1 MKIFLFLFFCILYI
15 ILTYDSYIIT
25 DINQFI
31 NSINEINFND
41 AQNIIESVE
50 TIMYE
55 YPFINI
61 LKAPPLINGKKYFG
75 SVDILKNLDSL
86 KNEIMEKTSMNFY
99 EFHQKL
105 YKIIKQTN
113 DSHIT
118 FFYEGEN
125 KQLSEYFVIS
135 PIVIKTINDQ
145 KKLYLS
151 ANYLIEYYD
160 LKKYISNY
168 DKIKKKENIS
178 IISIND
184 KEPFEYIRSF
194 CKDYITFKNIN
205 AKFTETKTYLN
216 YFVLDACPMDVNEFN
231 LKIKYYDKEIIET
244 NFIIVNFEFF
254 NQYNYKKNNEYLKE
268 FFEKEN
274 KQKGIITNHKLL
286 KKYLKPNSNKTRN
299 LDEETINWDI
309 DITEFKCRVDN
320 KNKVNVYYQNSFSIE
335 NDNIDE
341 IFLYCQ
347 KKFLDNN
354 YPIIVIEDYNIGG
367 LVILSMIFSE
377 IVQNLYNNQLK
388 CSIKIGNYT
397 KQIIEQDGSFFEY
410 LKDNGEFY
418 ENNDEFL
425 QDITIDKLSNNN
437 YNKRL
442 KQRPFYVHFAQS
454 YKDSIIR
461 NKYKK
466 PTEII
471 IFTDG
476 FSYSA
481 TSLFIKSLYHF
492 GGAIIVGY
500 NGDPDSDKNDFDASQ
515 SPTYVLNLTQ
525 TKIPAYD
532 TLKKYGYQFSQI
544 SYGPSYK
551 NQYIEG
557 NTNIDY
563 PEEFQVTPVDERI
576 DIYDSYDD
584 NLYQKFIDKAKE
596 IFKKYNE
603 DNKCNPNNKN
613 LKMLNKEC
621 DKNFNNY
628 TYGGYECGI
637 DGKWSKICK
646 PFYCHKD
653 YYFDYVNQKCVKDV
667 IAEKFNNINNSINEQ
682 NYISSDS
689 ESKENKESEESEESE
704 DYILNIKINKN
715 LMIAIIVIASII
727 ILIIV
732 FACCCRRK

>member
-75 SVDILKNLDSL
+75 SVDILKNLDYL
-86 KNEIMEKTSMNFY
+86 KKKKKKKTSMNFY

-113 DSHIT
+113 DSHIN

-231 LKIKYYDKEIIET
+231 LKIKYYDNEIIET
-244 NFIIVNFEFF
+244 NFIIVNYEFF
-254 NQYNYKKNNEYLKE
+254 NQNNNYKKNNEYLNE
-268 FFEKEN
+268 FFELKIN
-274 KQKGIITNHKLL
+274 LKL
-286 KKYLKPNSNKTRN
+286 KSDKTRN
-299 LDEETINWDI
+299 LNEEIINWDI
-309 DITEFKCRVDN
+309 DIENFKCRVDN
-320 KNKVNVYYQNSFSIE
+320 KNKVNVYFQKSFSFE
-335 NDNIDE
+335 NDNIEE
-341 IFLYCQ
+341 IFLTCQ
-347 KKFLDNN
+347 KNFLNNN
-354 YPIIVIEDYNIGG
+354 YPIIVIEDYNGG
-367 LVILSMIFSE
+367 GNVQLSILFSE
-377 IVQNLYNNQLK
+377 IIQNLYNNQLK

-442 KQRPFYVHFAQS
+442 KQRPFYVRHAQF

-532 TLKKYGYQFSQI
+532 TLKKYGYHFSLI

-584 NLYQKFIDKAKE
+584 TLYQKFIDKAKE

-727 ILIIV
+727 FLIIV

>member
-1 MKIFLFLFFCILYI
+1 
-15 ILTYDSYIIT
+15 
-25 DINQFI
+25 
-31 NSINEINFND
+31 
-41 AQNIIESVE
+41 
-50 TIMYE
+50 MYE

-61 LKAPPLINGKKYFG
+61 LKDPPLINGKKYFG

-86 KNEIMEKTSMNFY
+86 KNEIMDKTSMNFY

-113 DSHIT
+113 DTHIS

-125 KQLSEYFVIS
+125 KQISQHYVIS

-151 ANYLIEYYD
+151 ANYLVEYFG
-160 LKKYISNY
+160 LKKYILNY

-205 AKFTETKTYLN
+205 AKFTKTKTYFLN
-216 YFVLDACPMDVNEFN
+216 KFYLDACPMDVNEFN

-244 NFIIVNFEFF
+244 NFIIVNYKFF

-320 KNKVNVYYQNSFSIE
+320 KNKVNVYYQNSFLIE

-354 YPIIVIEDYNIGG
+354 YPIIVIEDSNDGG
-367 LVILSMIFSE
+367 FAILSMIFSE

-397 KQIIEQDGSFFEY
+397 KQIIEQDGSFFKY

-476 FSYSA
+476 YSYSA

-704 DYILNIKINKN
+704 DYILNIKINKK

-727 ILIIV
+727 FLIIV

>member
-216 YFVLDACPMDVNEFN
+216 YFVLGECPMDVNEFN

-667 IAEKFNNINNSINEQ
+667 IAEKFNNINNS
-682 NYISSDS
+682 DS

-704 DYILNIKINKN
+704 DDINIKINKN

-727 ILIIV
+727 FLIIV

>member
-244 NFIIVNFEFF
+244 NFIIVNYEFF

-367 LVILSMIFSE
+367 KVLLSMIFSE

-667 IAEKFNNINNSINEQ
+667 IAEKFNNINNS
-682 NYISSDS
+682 DS

-704 DYILNIKINKN
+704 DDINIKINKN